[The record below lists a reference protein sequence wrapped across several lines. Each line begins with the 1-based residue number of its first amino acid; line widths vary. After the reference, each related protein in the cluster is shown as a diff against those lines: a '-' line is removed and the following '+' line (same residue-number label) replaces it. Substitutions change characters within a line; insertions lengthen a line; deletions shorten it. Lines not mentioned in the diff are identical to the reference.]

1 MCVFCA
7 AIPAVAAMGT
17 AAHGQQR
24 QAARKAEL
32 EGQPIPKPKVP
43 PAKLAT
49 VGVALLIV
57 ASVVYHTQRW
67 V

>member
-17 AAHGQQR
+17 AAHGKQR
-24 QAARKAEL
+24 EAARLAER
-32 EGQPIPKPKVP
+32 EGRPMPRPKIA
-43 PAKLAT
+43 PAKVAA
-49 VGVALLIV
+49 VGVALLVV
-57 ASVVYHTQRW
+57 ASVVNHTQRW